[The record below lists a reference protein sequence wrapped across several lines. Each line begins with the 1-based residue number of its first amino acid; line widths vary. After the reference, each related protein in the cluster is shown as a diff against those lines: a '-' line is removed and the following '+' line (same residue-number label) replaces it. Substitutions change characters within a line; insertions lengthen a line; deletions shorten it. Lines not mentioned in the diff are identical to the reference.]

1 MTSAL
6 LALDTPL
13 TSLAET
19 EHALLGLGQQVV
31 LPADLVLCTH
41 MVRDSAPHYAFSLA
55 AADGTLLAQVQEHFA
70 DWPSALSRRQPSA
83 SSALTEG
90 LLVATTEALGR
101 TGGRAVRF
109 PGWDGIVGTPTIA
122 QVLSTS
128 AIDQLEVLGGQ
139 PADDADVLHS
149 RDFVRPLW
157 KHGRLVLPVLPSGPG
172 AVAPFEVPNPT
183 PCCGEHFVP
192 PPDDGQQRMART
204 VTEVRGAAG
213 RPTSA

>member
-1 MTSAL
+1 VTSVL

-19 EHALLGLGQQVV
+19 EHALLGLGQRVG

-41 MVRDSAPHYAFSLA
+41 IVRDSAPHYAFSLTS
-55 AADGTLLAQVQEHFA
+55 ADHSLPARVQEHFA
-70 DWPSALSRRQPSA
+70 GWPSALSHEQPSA
-83 SSALTEG
+83 SSALTDG
-90 LLVATTEALGR
+90 LELATAEAFAR

-109 PGWDGIVGTPTIA
+109 PGWDSIVGTPTVA
-122 QVLSTS
+122 HVLSTS

-139 PADDADVLHS
+139 PAEDTDVLHS

-157 KHGRLVLPVLPSGPG
+157 RHGRLVLPVLPSGAG

-192 PPDDGQQRMART
+192 
-204 VTEVRGAAG
+204 AG
-213 RPTSA
+213 